1 MASLA
6 GKRPSNTYKDLLT
19 VHGSTPNQGLE
30 STAKRVFDGEGIGSP
45 LYLGTDTLDIIG
57 ATTIT
62 GNTSVTGNL
71 SVSGTLTAGTL
82 SITTI
87 GNDLTVS
94 GDVSAVDLSLSG
106 NATVAGDLTVTG
118 DLTLDDITAD
128 DVKFDT
134 IQLRNTTD
142 DTYFT
147 VFRLLDDNSATFGNK
162 LDVMTDI
169 VMKGTITLNS
179 GTNTM
184 VLDPD
189 STDQLVKGDG
199 TKGKVSLTDTEVI
212 LKKDTKE
219 LLKAKEDG
227 TIRFQSVNTL
237 PSNPS
242 NGDIVNKDGEV
253 FVAKPS

>member
-1 MASLA
+1 MASLQDKA
-6 GKRPSNTYKDLLT
+6 IKDSYKDLLT
-19 VHGSTPNQGLE
+19 VAGTTSNEGLE
-30 STAKRVFDGEGIGSP
+30 STAKRVFDGEGVGSP
-45 LYLGTDTLDIIG
+45 LYLGTNTLDIVG
-57 ATTIT
+57 TTTIT
-62 GNTSVTGNL
+62 GNTTMTGNL
-71 SVSGTLTAGTL
+71 
-82 SITTI
+82 TI
-87 GNDLTVS
+87 
-94 GDVSAVDLSLSG
+94 
-106 NATVAGDLTVTG
+106 TG
-118 DLTLDDITAD
+118 DLTTDDITAD

-134 IQLRNTTD
+134 IQLRNQTD
-142 DTYFT
+142 DTYYT

-162 LDVMTDI
+162 LDIMTD
-169 VMKGTITLNS
+169 VVSKGTITLNS
-179 GTNTM
+179 GTNIM

-199 TKGKVSLTDTEVI
+199 TQGKVSLTDTEVI

-227 TIRFQSVNTL
+227 TIRFQSVNAL

>member
-1 MASLA
+1 MASLQDKA
-6 GKRPSNTYKDLLT
+6 IKDSYKDLLT
-19 VHGSTPNQGLE
+19 VAGTTANEGLE
-30 STAKRVFDGEGIGSP
+30 TTAKRVFDGEGVGSP
-45 LYLGTDTLDIIG
+45 LYLGTNTLDIVG
-57 ATTIT
+57 TTTIT
-62 GNTSVTGNL
+62 GDTTMTGNL
-71 SVSGTLTAGTL
+71 
-82 SITTI
+82 TI
-87 GNDLTVS
+87 
-94 GDVSAVDLSLSG
+94 
-106 NATVAGDLTVTG
+106 TG
-118 DLTLDDITAD
+118 DLTIDDITAD

-134 IQLRNTTD
+134 IQLRNQTD
-142 DTYFT
+142 DTYYT

-162 LDVMTDI
+162 LDIMTD
-169 VMKGTITLNS
+169 VVSKGTITLNS

-189 STDQLVKGDG
+189 ATDQLVKGDG
-199 TKGKVSLTDTEVI
+199 TQGKVSLTDTEVI

-242 NGDIVNKDGEV
+242 DGDIVNKDGEV

>member
-1 MASLA
+1 MASLQDKA
-6 GKRPSNTYKDLLT
+6 IKDSYKDLLT
-19 VHGSTPNQGLE
+19 VAGTTSNEGLE
-30 STAKRVFDGEGIGSP
+30 STAKRVFDGEGVGSP
-45 LYLGTDTLDIIG
+45 LYLGTNTIDIVG
-57 ATTIT
+57 TTTIT
-62 GNTSVTGNL
+62 GNTTMTGNL
-71 SVSGTLTAGTL
+71 
-82 SITTI
+82 TI
-87 GNDLTVS
+87 
-94 GDVSAVDLSLSG
+94 
-106 NATVAGDLTVTG
+106 TG
-118 DLTLDDITAD
+118 DLTTDDITAD

-134 IQLRNTTD
+134 IQLRNQTD
-142 DTYFT
+142 DTYYT

-162 LDVMTDI
+162 LDIMTD
-169 VMKGTITLNS
+169 VVSKGTITLNS
-179 GTNTM
+179 GTNIM

-199 TKGKVSLTDTEVI
+199 TQGKVSLTDTEVI

-227 TIRFQSVNTL
+227 TIRFQSVNAL